1 MVKGK
6 FVIIR
11 VFKFSIVVRVDLWK
25 LIICFLFLVFIVLV
39 RVVKLVLILFN
50 KVFVFGWRLVGIL
63 VRILFFFKVMVRLV
77 VCIFFLIVG

>member
-50 KVFVFGWRLVGIL
+50 KVFVFGWRLAGIL